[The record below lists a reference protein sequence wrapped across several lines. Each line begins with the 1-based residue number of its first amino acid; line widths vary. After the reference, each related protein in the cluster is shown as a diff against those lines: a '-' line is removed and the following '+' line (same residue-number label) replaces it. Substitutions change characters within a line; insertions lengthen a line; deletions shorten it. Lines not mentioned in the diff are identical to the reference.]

1 MDSPVVLIN
10 VFSVPQGLEDEFLQ
24 KWNQTAQLMKSEPGF
39 IETKLHRSLDPT
51 ERFQFINIAK
61 WSSKETWQSAFSKR
75 ISQNEI
81 FEQQLPIEANP
92 ALYQIE
98 AEY

>member
-1 MDSPVVLIN
+1 MN
-10 VFSVPQGLEDEFLQ
+10 QGLSIL
-24 KWNQTAQLMKSEPGF
+24 A
-39 IETKLHRSLDPT
+39 LHRSLDPT

-61 WSSKETWQSAFSKR
+61 WSSKKACLSAFSKR
-75 ISQNEI
+75 ISQKEI